1 MIYLDSAATCFHRP
15 PEVLQAVTEAM
26 NSFGNP
32 SRGGC
37 GPALQASRMVFQAR
51 EALNLLFDGDGPEQV
66 AFSAMIPRMT
76 ENSLIPNVRT
86 LLWSSWNL
94 SLM

>member
-51 EALNLLFDGDGPEQV
+51 EALLCKCYGKSEYGCQRPFKAGRSGGHYRDG
-66 AFSAMIPRMT
+66 A
-76 ENSLIPNVRT
+76 
-86 LLWSSWNL
+86 
-94 SLM
+94 

>member
-32 SRGGC
+32 SRAAADRLFRL
-37 GPALQASRMVFQAR
+37 PAWCFR
-51 EALNLLFDGDGPEQV
+51 PEK
-66 AFSAMIPRMT
+66 P
-76 ENSLIPNVRT
+76 
-86 LLWSSWNL
+86 
-94 SLM
+94 

>member
-32 SRGGC
+32 SREIGR
-37 GPALQASRMVFQAR
+37 AHV
-51 EALNLLFDGDGPEQV
+51 
-66 AFSAMIPRMT
+66 
-76 ENSLIPNVRT
+76 
-86 LLWSSWNL
+86 
-94 SLM
+94 